1 MAVALVAA
9 DVDPNKHFKK
19 KGGGEKQT
27 SSFSMKSHLNISIY
41 IFSTAE
47 QISTVQPESRLFAVL
62 SSGQLTPTQV
72 ELFRVLIF
80 RN

>member
-1 MAVALVAA
+1 
-9 DVDPNKHFKK
+9 
-19 KGGGEKQT
+19 
-27 SSFSMKSHLNISIY
+27 MKSHLNISIY

-72 ELFRVLIF
+72 ELFRVLIS